1 MKSKNISLIF
11 VALLIFSMSMSI
23 TYNANALNPKPA
35 QAVTLKFWYSENP
48 TEAVTLFEKI
58 AWFEAMYP
66 LVTIDAEEHGF
77 FTIGDEYTIAF
88 VAGEEPDVLRT
99 PRDDVPQFAQDNM
112 IKPLTGEFTSAD
124 KADFL
129 EQSLELMTYE
139 GEIWGFP
146 QAIDCPMYLF
156 NKDLFD
162 TAGFNSSAIDWSTS
176 WTWPEFSYN
185 LWKLNQTAGV
195 YAISHAGTFFSVQPY
210 YYGQGAAFVEDGM
223 YDTGHITLNSTK
235 SRATFVFM
243 KNVTDSD
250 FTLPWAEQG
259 WANFVGDFGSGK
271 VAMIATGPWEINNLI
286 TNEDQFNGVVHGPDN
301 LGFMQLPHDADDN
314 YGALIGGN
322 YYTISSQI
330 ESAKYDAAVN
340 FVKFLSSHQV
350 MAKSAIEDS
359 HVPARKSVMTNASVM
374 AAPSFKY
381 VQPYYEQC
389 ANAISLPPS
398 PYYGRLES
406 ALGPHVD
413 NYLAGTVTL
422 DEMIGSTLAEWFDI
436 LPPPPEAP
444 AGEEVIIPGYPIAVI
459 VATLLT
465 GIFGVIVYI
474 LKKKKN

>member
-1 MKSKNISLIF
+1 MKRKNISLIF
-11 VALLIFSMSMSI
+11 VVLVIFSLSMSI
-23 TYNANALNPKPA
+23 SYKATALDPKLA
-35 QAVTLKFWYSENP
+35 QPVTLKFWYSENP

-58 AWFEAMYP
+58 AIFEAMYP
-66 LVTIDAEEHGF
+66 DITIDAEEHGF
-77 FTIGDEYTIAF
+77 FTIGDEYAIAF

-99 PRDDVPQFAQDNM
+99 PRDDVPQFARDNM
-112 IKPLTGEFTSAD
+112 IKPLTDEFTTAD
-124 KADFL
+124 KNDFL
-129 EQSLELMTYE
+129 EQSLTLMTYE

-162 TAGFNSSAIDWSTS
+162 TAGFDSSAINWTTS

-185 LWKLNQTAGV
+185 MWKLNQTAGF
-195 YAISHAGTFFSVQPY
+195 YATSHAGTFFSVQPY
-210 YYGQGAAFVEDGM
+210 YYGQGASFVEDGK

-235 SRATFVFM
+235 SRAAFAFM
-243 KNVTDSD
+243 KNITDSA
-250 FTLPWAEQG
+250 FTPPWAQQG
-259 WANFVGDFGSGK
+259 WANFVPDFGNGM
-271 VAMIATGPWEINNLI
+271 VAMVATGPWEINNLI
-286 TNEDQFNGVVHGPDN
+286 TNMPQFNGIVHGPDN

-330 ESAKYDAAVN
+330 GNSTRYNAAVN
-340 FVKFLSSHQV
+340 FVKFLSSHWM

-374 AAPSFKY
+374 AAPSFQY

-389 ANAISLPPS
+389 ANAFSLPPS

-413 NYLAGTVTL
+413 NYLAGTETL
-422 DEMIGSTLAEWFDI
+422 DEIIGLTILEWFDI
-436 LPPPPEAP
+436 LPPPTEIT
-444 AGEEVIIPGYPIAVI
+444 EEIVIPGYPIAVI

-465 GIFGVIVYI
+465 GILGVIVYMI
-474 LKKKKN
+474 KKKNK